1 MKHYSKTRNPIPYI
15 YIYMHNLHL
24 LTLLPHAHDLFQ
36 FSTVTNNSP
45 THNNITTHILVHA
58 NSSLLFLFT
67 GNIPYLG
74 VYIFTTSERR
84 VSHIRFSPLAAATVF
99 LQRFVHTYSI
109 SRRCSS
115 VQSVPVKHS
124 RRSPRQLYT
133 SRESRTAPVRT
144 LPTVWGG
151 AAHTRV
157 HQRGS
162 IAISV
167 AIIVWWTHS
176 IQCHIYFNL
185 KMWRKINWFWC

>member
-15 YIYMHNLHL
+15 YIYIYMHNLRL

-45 THNNITTHILVHA
+45 THNNITTHIFVHA
-58 NSSLLFLFT
+58 NSSLLFLST
-67 GNIPYLG
+67 GNTSFWS
-74 VYIFTTSERR
+74 IFTTSERR

-144 LPTVWGG
+144 LPTV
-151 AAHTRV
+151 
-157 HQRGS
+157 
-162 IAISV
+162 
-167 AIIVWWTHS
+167 
-176 IQCHIYFNL
+176 
-185 KMWRKINWFWC
+185 